1 MISDAQIREEYSNE
15 EEAERRIA
23 ERRWARQEDA
33 RIRAQRRRPGP
44 FPIATDDGDMPF

>member
-1 MISDAQIREEYSNE
+1 MISDAQIREEYSP

-33 RIRAQRRRPGP
+33 RIRAQRRRPEP
-44 FPIATDDGDMPF
+44 LPTATDDGDMPF